1 MIKNDPIIIIG
12 GGPSGMMAAISAK
25 MHHPKNDVFLIERNK
40 KLGIKLSLTGGGR
53 CNVTSKMGKDDLVEY
68 IPKNAKFLYSTFNQ
82 FDAYDIIDFF
92 NSHHCPL
99 KEEDHFRM
107 FPKSNQSSD
116 IIETLEK
123 KLRQL
128 GVQIIFEQLVTNVDY
143 NRKMI
148 VTNQK
153 TYHYQSLII
162 ATGGLTLP
170 NTGSDGTGY
179 ELAKKANHTI
189 TKLLP
194 AEVPLVS
201 NDHVIQSKELQ
212 GLSFKDVSLSV
223 YNQKGKIVKTLTH
236 DLLITHFGLSGPL
249 ALRAS
254 YDIINL
260 FEKNEKAV
268 KITIDFLPNLTL
280 SHLDSLTEEDLKTT
294 LKELQIPKRL
304 LDYLKTN
311 DDNVIKALKQ
321 FELTIHDT
329 GGFKRAFVTNG
340 GISLKEID
348 PKTMKSKL
356 NPHLSFCGE
365 IMDINAYT
373 GGFNITSAL
382 ATGFVAGK
390 HALDF

>member
-1 MIKNDPIIIIG
+1 MIKKDPIMIIG

-25 MHHPKNDVFLIERNK
+25 MHHPKNDVLLIERNK

-53 CNVTSKMGKDDLVEY
+53 CNVTSKMDKDDLVAY

-82 FDAYDIIDFF
+82 YDAYDIIDFF

-128 GVQIIFEQLVTNVDY
+128 GVEIIFEQLVTNVDY
-143 NRKMI
+143 IKKVI

-162 ATGGLTLP
+162 ATGGVTLP

-179 ELAKKANHTI
+179 ELAKKADHTI

-201 NDHVIQSKELQ
+201 NDSVIQSKELQ

-260 FEKNEKAV
+260 FEKNEKTV
-268 KITIDFLPNLTL
+268 KITIDFLPKITL
-280 SHLDSLTEEDLKTT
+280 NHLESLTEEDLKTT
-294 LKELQIPKRL
+294 LKQQQVPKRL

-311 DDNVIKALKQ
+311 HDNVIKALKQ

-356 NPHLSFCGE
+356 NPSLSFCGE